1 MNNSSAMGARTLA
14 SKVFAVLMSVILVL
28 GLSPVTKVSYASTAS
43 DSAAAQASAESVDSE
58 GNGKAV
64 VSDDDAD
71 AAGKAAS
78 DASAAADAKAA
89 ADTSSAAADAKTS
102 ADAANDNAASSSNQA
117 STAASS
123 SNNSTEPASNQE
135 GIALASASDSVEP
148 GKYGSY
154 TYKQNST
161 KNAFESSEYDA
172 YRDSVA
178 TNLLGVAGSFHITA
192 FDKATTSSHI
202 YGNILTKELVGSNNF
217 GLDSRYNEKY
227 GYQGLSYVQ
236 NYTTPSG
243 QPDGHEEGAF
253 VIGSNNTVTTVD
265 NGNHLAING
274 VQLDKPKTLIQDTDT
289 ANNPFIDL
297 DAVKAYTI
305 GVSDKLAAQGDVGA
319 SITTDGGK
327 TYINYE
333 GDSGCAYVTMTAK
346 QLNEMDELYV
356 KGMELNGKCSVVIN
370 VDMDGATELNLSKIH
385 VLLPDADGQTAGT
398 GETDSTV
405 GYVMFNIKKST
416 SDMTI
421 NLSDRVLASVLAP
434 NSTINLGGSA
444 AGTYI
449 ATNVNVTAES
459 HARPFRGVFKP
470 VTTSAKVTKQWLNA
484 YGSTETRVE
493 HDAVKVQLYQSKN
506 GGDWTEYGEVVELSN
521 ANSWSYDWGSSL
533 PKKDTDGNTY
543 EYKVVEVSTTADYNA
558 TVTNSDDGWT
568 ITNRHV
574 AVGKLTVSKAWKD
587 AAGNVE
593 SGEHDAVT
601 VKVMRSANGTDFEQ
615 YGESIQLSKDNNWS
629 ATVDQLPLKDADG
642 KEYSYKAEED
652 VPDGY
657 AASYSGEMTPTV
669 DADGNKS
676 WSYSI
681 TNTSTATNE
690 YTDASV
696 TKEWLNAAG
705 AAESADEANAHGAV
719 KAQLYQSKSGGEATA
734 YGDAVTLSRDNS
746 WSAKWDNLLKT
757 DIYGNTYTY
766 TVKEAD
772 VPSDYTSTVTGEGNA
787 FKITNK
793 KDATVTVAATKA
805 WSDNDDV
812 DKLRPAQIT
821 ATVNQVAA
829 DGTAVAAGTIVLSAE
844 NGWKAQLGGL
854 PVKDASGNAYSYTI
868 AEGEVA
874 GYAGTVSE
882 PVKST
887 DAAGNSVWSFALENT
902 HAQKTT
908 SVKVT
913 KEWSDSNDQDGIR
926 PASVSVDV
934 LRSANGKTETVKT
947 LELSAD
953 NGWAATADGLPVNG
967 ADGAYAYS
975 ISEAKVEGYASS
987 VAAEQ
992 TTDGTWAFKLTNTHE
1007 TEKVKVDV
1015 KKVWNDSDNKDLLRT
1030 SSVTAQ
1036 LYTVATVDG
1045 QEVLTAVEGKTVE
1058 LKDGNN
1064 WSASWEGLPAKS
1076 DGKKIKY
1083 TVRETEV
1090 PNGYTVT
1097 YQGVDN
1103 NDGSY
1108 AFTMTN
1114 TIVEGDFS
1122 LSGYSMQ
1129 ASAAPVREA
1138 EKVCYVDPK
1147 VVKVLD
1153 GRALKAGEF
1162 SFQLID
1168 ATGEV
1173 KSTASNDAS
1182 GMVDFD
1188 AANPQTPDGMEPCC
1202 LTFTAPGTYSYTVR
1216 EDSSQVKDSTVEYS
1230 TEVVKFIVVIGEGA
1244 DGALVEADS
1253 YYLKYDSAAD
1263 AAAGTQ
1269 ATKYASTDHPTI
1281 TNSAKPLSLSL
1292 TKTSAETGEAL
1303 EGAVYGLYKVDE
1315 NAPEG
1320 EVKVMAATSNAN
1332 GVMTFSGT
1340 DADSITTDTQYFF
1353 REISAP
1359 AGYTVSEN
1367 KTQTFTIQQ
1376 AAEGGYQLVYA
1387 DGTVSK
1393 AAAGTAAAPLVAADV
1408 TDSKASITFGKVASD
1423 GTPLSGAKLAVK
1435 DSAGNDV
1442 DVWETDATGHVIND
1456 LVIGDTYVLYEKQAP
1471 EGYQTAAEVTFK
1483 VDEYGK
1489 VAIISGASSDDV
1501 MNAYATG
1508 STLNLVDY
1516 KKTELVEKKETVREE
1531 GVPAKETATTKKSAL
1546 AKTSDQTPFIPVA
1559 VLALSAIVV
1568 AAVARRRTKRS

>member
-58 GNGKAV
+58 GNSKAV
-64 VSDDDAD
+64 ASDDDAD

-78 DASAAADAKAA
+78 DASAAADAAAGTDAKAA
-89 ADTSSAAADAKTS
+89 ADTSTAAADAKTG

-574 AVGKLTVSKAWKD
+574 AVGKLTVSKVWKD

-593 SGEHDAVT
+593 SGEHSAVT
-601 VKVMRSANGTDFEQ
+601 VKVMRSINGSDFEQ

-629 ATVDQLPLKDADG
+629 ATVDQLPLKAADG
-642 KEYSYKAEED
+642 KEYTYKVEED

-657 AASYSGEMTPTV
+657 TASYDMTSAT
-669 DADGNKS
+669 DAYGNKS

-681 TNTSTATNE
+681 TNT
-690 YTDASV
+690 
-696 TKEWLNAAG
+696 
-705 AAESADEANAHGAV
+705 HG
-719 KAQLYQSKSGGEATA
+719 E
-734 YGDAVTLSRDNS
+734 
-746 WSAKWDNLLKT
+746 
-757 DIYGNTYTY
+757 
-766 TVKEAD
+766 
-772 VPSDYTSTVTGEGNA
+772 
-787 FKITNK
+787 
-793 KDATVTVAATKA
+793 
-805 WSDNDDV
+805 
-812 DKLRPAQIT
+812 
-821 ATVNQVAA
+821 
-829 DGTAVAAGTIVLSAE
+829 
-844 NGWKAQLGGL
+844 
-854 PVKDASGNAYSYTI
+854 
-868 AEGEVA
+868 
-874 GYAGTVSE
+874 
-882 PVKST
+882 
-887 DAAGNSVWSFALENT
+887 
-902 HAQKTT
+902 
-908 SVKVT
+908 
-913 KEWSDSNDQDGIR
+913 
-926 PASVSVDV
+926 
-934 LRSANGKTETVKT
+934 
-947 LELSAD
+947 
-953 NGWAATADGLPVNG
+953 
-967 ADGAYAYS
+967 
-975 ISEAKVEGYASS
+975 
-987 VAAEQ
+987 
-992 TTDGTWAFKLTNTHE
+992 
-1007 TEKVKVDV
+1007 
-1015 KKVWNDSDNKDLLRT
+1015 
-1030 SSVTAQ
+1030 
-1036 LYTVATVDG
+1036 
-1045 QEVLTAVEGKTVE
+1045 
-1058 LKDGNN
+1058 
-1064 WSASWEGLPAKS
+1064 
-1076 DGKKIKY
+1076 
-1083 TVRETEV
+1083 
-1090 PNGYTVT
+1090 
-1097 YQGVDN
+1097 
-1103 NDGSY
+1103 
-1108 AFTMTN
+1108 FT
-1114 TIVEGDFS
+1114 

-1129 ASAAPVREA
+1129 ASAAPVPEA

-1162 SFQLID
+1162 SFQLIDD

-1202 LTFTAPGTYSYTVR
+1202 LTFTAEGTYSYTVR
-1216 EDSSQVKDSTVEYS
+1216 EDPSQVKDSTVEYS
-1230 TEVVKFIVVIGEGA
+1230 TEVVKFIVDIKEV

-1263 AAAGTQ
+1263 AAAGAQ
-1269 ATKYASTDHPTI
+1269 ATKYASADHPTI